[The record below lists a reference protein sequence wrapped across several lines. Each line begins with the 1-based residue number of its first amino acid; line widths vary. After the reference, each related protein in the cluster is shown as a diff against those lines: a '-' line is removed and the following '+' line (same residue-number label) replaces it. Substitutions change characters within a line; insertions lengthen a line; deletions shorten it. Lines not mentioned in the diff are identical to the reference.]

1 MTALDGK
8 TALVTGASGTLG
20 RATAVALAEAGARIV
35 VAWSSDEAGA
45 RETAAQVEKAGTEA
59 ILAQGD
65 LADPATPKALVA
77 AAGAAGVDVLVNN
90 AGLTRDGLA
99 LRMRDED
106 FSTVIE
112 VNLAAAF
119 RCSREVLRGM
129 LKRRWGRIVSISSV
143 VGLVGN
149 AGQANYA
156 AAKAGLIGMSMSLA
170 KETAPRG
177 VTCNVVAP
185 GYIPSRMTDAMT
197 EDARAALTGSIPAG
211 RLGTP
216 KDVAAVVRFLASPEA
231 AYVTG
236 QVVAVDG
243 GMTMGA

>member
-1 MTALDGK
+1 VTALDGK

-20 RATAVALAEAGARIV
+20 RATAVALAQAGARIV
-35 VAWSSDEAGA
+35 VAYSADEAGA

-106 FSTVIE
+106 FSTVLE

-156 AAKAGLIGMSMSLA
+156 ASKAGVIGFTMSVA
-170 KETAPRG
+170 REVAGRGITA
-177 VTCNVVAP
+177 NVVAP
-185 GYIPSRMTDAMT
+185 GYIPSKLTDAMN
-197 EDARAALTGSIPAG
+197 EEARQATLGQIPAG
-211 RLGTP
+211 RLGSAEE
-216 KDVAAVVRFLASPEA
+216 VAAAVRFLAGEEA
-231 AYVTG
+231 GYITG
-236 QVVAVDG
+236 QVLAVDG